1 MLLNVAFEVS
11 NRSDVLKLGV
21 NGLDMQI
28 NEVETSLQN
37 NKDDIRMAMY
47 DVLKKWKN
55 TQGDRRAAYTVLSNA
70 LKAVKMNEIE
80 KVLDKA

>member
-1 MLLNVAFEVS
+1 
-11 NRSDVLKLGV
+11 
-21 NGLDMQI
+21 
-28 NEVETSLQN
+28 
-37 NKDDIRMAMY
+37 MAMY

-55 TQGDRRAAYTVLSNA
+55 TQGDRRAAYTVLANA